1 MYTTLIDATTLA
13 ENIKNPNWVVFDC
26 RFNLNEP
33 DEAQEAYE
41 CVHIPGA
48 YYLHL
53 DHDLSSPITPE
64 TGRHPLPDANK
75 LAATLANFG
84 VNQDSQIVVYDD
96 VGGMMAASR
105 AWWLIRWLGH
115 EKVAVLDGGMQAWK
129 QGFEYDEPA
138 PPQKGNFVANIQQ
151 QMVVETADIDLDKMT
166 LLDARAKE
174 RFLGEIEPLD
184 TIAGH
189 IPSSLN
195 RPLKDNLVKNRFKTP
210 DVLRQE
216 YLSILG
222 DTPIENVV
230 QTCGSGVTACHNH
243 LAMMVA
249 GLGDT
254 RLYAGSWSEWIR
266 DTNRPMVTP
275 DNS

>member
-13 ENIKNPNWVVFDC
+13 ENIKDPNWVVFDC

-53 DHDLSSPITPE
+53 DNDLSSPITPE
-64 TGRHPLPDANK
+64 TGRHPLPNANK
-75 LAATLANFG
+75 LATTLANFG

-129 QGFEYDEPA
+129 QGFEHDEPA
-138 PPQKGNFVANIQQ
+138 TPQQGNFVANIQQ
-151 QMVVETADIDLDKMT
+151 QMVVETADIDLEKMT

-174 RFLGEIEPLD
+174 RFLGEVEPLD

-216 YLSILG
+216 YLAILG
-222 DTPIENVV
+222 ETPIENVV

-249 GLGDT
+249 GLGNT